1 MINLSLDKK
10 LSDLEKIFGIETA
23 MDSIGYTI
31 MRENLDSKYI
41 PKELSSFPVEGPVLN
56 YTLDG
61 NSIIVE
67 LKRGFLS
74 ISAMDNHTIYLKW
87 SLNSFDP
94 DKNNENRFDSV
105 LYDDKLLTV
114 KIGEVKLVLSNNAI
128 DYYFKDEIVRRE
140 LFPSI
145 GLRNIIIS
153 NVREESILSG
163 TGERALPLN
172 LRGCKINI
180 WNHDANGSYGPGDD
194 PLYINI
200 PILMDVHHDN
210 GYMIF
215 YNNSAKGEMD
225 ICSEFK
231 NTVKIEFM
239 GGELN
244 YYLTFGTMKDI
255 LSRMSD
261 FIGKPLLPPKWALGY
276 HQSRYSYN
284 SQKELE
290 DLYDK
295 FQELGLPISAIHL
308 DIDYMDGYRIFTVNT
323 KNFPNLRDIGERMSK
338 NGTRL
343 VAILDPGVKW
353 DKDFKIYREGIEG
366 RYFIKDPEGNV
377 IKGPVWPGNS
387 AFPDFSNDEVRKWWA
402 SKYIFFKENGITGVW
417 HDMNEPAVFVFW
429 GDNSLPLSAVQ
440 SEGYHYLVHNKYGLE
455 MAVAGYD
462 GLLGV
467 TDGERP
473 FILSRS
479 GWAGIQK
486 YAFVWTG
493 DTESTWK
500 ELKQTIPT
508 ILNLGLSGIPFS
520 GVDIGG
526 FSGNPSE
533 ELFIRWFE
541 LSSFL
546 PFFRNHSARDTRRRE
561 PWAFSENTLK
571 IIKKYLNLRYT
582 LIPYFFSVAYESH
595 SKGFPF
601 IRPVCMEYPDICSDD
616 VFLIGNSM
624 FVMPVLRRG
633 LKKVRG
639 TLPPGRWYYFWDDTI
654 CEGNIDINVNI
665 EDIPLFVKEGS
676 IIPMDRDGLEFHIF
690 PGKLD
695 GFTYYD
701 DDSKLQP
708 KFIKIEFKMEEKNE
722 GFIVTWNHSGELMDE
737 QSELKFIAHKEGK
750 EIQMISKI
758 SDRMLYVT

>member
-1 MINLSLDKK
+1 MVNLSLDEK
-10 LSDLEKIFGIETA
+10 LSDLEKIFGVETA
-23 MDSIGYTI
+23 MDSMGYTI
-31 MRENLDSKYI
+31 LRENLDSKYF
-41 PKELSSFPVEGPVLN
+41 PKELPSFPVEGPILN
-56 YTLDG
+56 FSLDG
-61 NSIIVE
+61 NSILVE
-67 LKRGFLS
+67 FKKGFLS
-74 ISAMDNHTIYLKW
+74 ISAIDDRTIYMKW
-87 SLNSFDP
+87 SLNYI
-94 DKNNENRFDSV
+94 NNEDHNQNRFDNV
-105 LYDDKLLTV
+105 LYDDKFLTIN
-114 KIGEVKLVLSNNAI
+114 IGYVKLVLGGNEI
-128 DYYFKDEIVRRE
+128 DYYSKDEIVRKE
-140 LFPSI
+140 FLPSI
-145 GLRNIIIS
+145 GSRNLIIS
-153 NVREESILSG
+153 KIREDSILSG

-172 LRGCKINI
+172 LRGYKINI

-200 PILMDVHHDN
+200 PLLMDVHHDN

-215 YNNSAKGEMD
+215 FNNPAKGEMD

-231 NTVKIEFM
+231 NIIKTEFI

-244 YYLTFGTMKDI
+244 YYVTFGTMKDMI
-255 LSRMSD
+255 SQMTD
-261 FIGKPLLPPKWALGY
+261 IVGKPLLPPKWALGY

-290 DLYDK
+290 ELYDK
-295 FQELGLPISAIHL
+295 FQELGLPLSAIYL
-308 DIDYMDGYRIFTVNT
+308 DIDYMDGYRIFTVDK
-323 KNFPNLRDIGERMSK
+323 KNFPNLRATGERMSK
-338 NGTRL
+338 NGTKL

-353 DKDFKIYREGIEG
+353 DKDFKIYREGIENG
-366 RYFIKDPEGNV
+366 YFIKDSEGNI

-417 HDMNEPAVFVFW
+417 HDMNEPAIFVFW

-440 SEGYHYLVHNKYGLE
+440 YEGFHFLVHNKYGLQ
-455 MAVAGYD
+455 MAAAGYN
-462 GLLGV
+462 GLLNITG
-467 TDGERP
+467 GQRP

-493 DTESTWK
+493 DTESSWK

-520 GVDIGG
+520 SVDIGG

-541 LSSFL
+541 LSSLFPL
-546 PFFRNHSARDTRRRE
+546 FRNHSAKGTRRRE
-561 PWAFSENTLK
+561 PWTFSENALN
-571 IIKKYLNLRYT
+571 IIKKYLNLRYM
-582 LIPYFFSVAYESH
+582 LIPYLFSVGYESH

-616 VFLIGNSM
+616 VFLIGNSL
-624 FVMPVLRRG
+624 FAMPVLKRG
-633 LKKVRG
+633 LRKVRG

-676 IIPMDRDGLEFHIF
+676 IIPMERDGLEFHVF
-690 PGKLD
+690 PGNLD
-695 GFTYYD
+695 EFVFYD
-701 DDSKLQP
+701 DDSRVEP
-708 KFIKIEFKMEEKNE
+708 KFIKIEFKMENREG
-722 GFIVTWNHSGELMDE
+722 GFIITWNYNGELMNE
-737 QSELKFIAHKEGK
+737 QSELKFIIHKEGK
-750 EIQMISKI
+750 EIIRISKI
-758 SDRMLYVT
+758 NDFALYFT